1 MDSSQEMGLIAQAVA
16 GDALAMQRL
25 LQMHRKRILAYVRAQ
40 IPASLRATVDAED
53 VVQECFFDACR
64 QFTRFAALGDDC
76 VFRWLAAIARNHLIS
91 LLRRQHALKRGGED
105 QGDHELVQTLEE
117 LAIHRRTPSKSV
129 ARREL
134 LAAVEQAIER
144 LPENYRAAVTLR
156 YVEGLCIAEVAARIG
171 RSEGAASMLI
181 MRGLKAL
188 RTDLKSKSYYV

>member
-1 MDSSQEMGLIAQAVA
+1 
-16 GDALAMQRL
+16 MQRL
-25 LQMHRKRILAYVRAQ
+25 LQMHRKRMLAYWCAQ

-134 LAAVEQAIER
+134 LAPVEQAIER
-144 LPENYRAAVTLR
+144 LPANYRAAGTPRDV
-156 YVEGLCIAEVAARIG
+156 GSPWNARI
-171 RSEGAASMLI
+171 RAPI
-181 MRGLKAL
+181 
-188 RTDLKSKSYYV
+188 